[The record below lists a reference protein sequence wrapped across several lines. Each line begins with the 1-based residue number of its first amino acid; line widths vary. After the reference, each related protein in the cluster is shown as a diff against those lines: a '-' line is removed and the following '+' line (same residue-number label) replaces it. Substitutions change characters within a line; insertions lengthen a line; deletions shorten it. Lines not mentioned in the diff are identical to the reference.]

1 MTPTVHLV
9 ASDIRF
15 MDGNRIPWA
24 NRVTKLAN
32 DEEYRH
38 TISLLAA
45 AYAAKGHKVLV
56 VSDRVSFLKACSDLT
71 GDKSIC
77 VTGTSRMRIEKR
89 L

>member
-9 ASDIRF
+9 ASEIRF
-15 MDGNRIPWA
+15 MDGAKIPWA

-38 TISLLAA
+38 TIAMLAA

-56 VSDRVSFLKACSDLT
+56 VSDRVSFSE
-71 GDKSIC
+71 S
-77 VTGTSRMRIEKR
+77 VF
-89 L
+89 